1 MELLNQ
7 LTNSLIRE
15 ETGYNEEELHKENE
29 KLFAGLNSDQ
39 QAVYNAVMDSILKK
53 RGDYFL
59 FIDMEELERPICTK
73 QLLPVYVQRNI

>member
-15 ETGYNEEELHKENE
+15 ETGYNEEELHKEHE

-39 QAVYNAVMDSILKK
+39 QAVYNAVMDSVLKK
-53 RGDYFL
+53 KGGL
-59 FIDMEELERPICTK
+59 FFIYGHGGTGKTYLYKTIITRI
-73 QLLPVYVQRNI
+73 RIH